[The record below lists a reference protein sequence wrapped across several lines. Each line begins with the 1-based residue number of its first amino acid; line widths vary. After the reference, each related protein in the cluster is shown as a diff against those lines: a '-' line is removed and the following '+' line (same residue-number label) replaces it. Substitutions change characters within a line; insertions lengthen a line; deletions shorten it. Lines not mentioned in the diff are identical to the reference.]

1 MNVDSCICFYPDEG
15 KTELSEDFPA
25 RKGKLRVSLR
35 KQKYLMN
42 KEGKNAPVCFFHQ
55 VGDCKYS
62 WFFVWWKCCFLFRH
76 RVLGSEKP
84 FPTGVE
90 MCKDTPR
97 LYWTIHSLRKH
108 SGRSILWVLL
118 PYLLLPWVGEITLSD
133 DFVALIS
140 QCLGFE
146 KTHILQQNCDPKEE
160 KNEPFCISF
169 RLKMATILQ
178 SHKDML
184 PLPLG
189 CKSQANRNKC
199 PCS

>member
-1 MNVDSCICFYPDEG
+1 M
-15 KTELSEDFPA
+15 
-25 RKGKLRVSLR
+25 
-35 KQKYLMN
+35 
-42 KEGKNAPVCFFHQ
+42 FFHQ
-55 VGDCKYS
+55 VEDCKYS
-62 WFFVWWKCCFLFRH
+62 RFTSRKCCFLFKH
-76 RVLGSEKP
+76 RVLGSEKC
-84 FPTGVE
+84 FPTIVE
-90 MCKDTPR
+90 ICKSTPKSHQ
-97 LYWTIHSLRKH
+97 TFHSLRKVF
-108 SGRSILWVLL
+108 REEFLWVFL